1 MASNGLV
8 ANPSKTALLFLNNK
22 EKGDTIKIKIGSAIV
37 TQEKS
42 AKLLGMTLDD
52 AQTWNTHF
60 CGKGGIMSALN
71 QRLFTIRRM
80 KNHLMPQGLRKL
92 ADSIFNSKIRYGL
105 QMCGKIRWQNSDT
118 TPKLMKDL
126 QLAQN
131 KMLRLLNG
139 SRISDKIS
147 TSALLSKFNML
158 SVNQINAQIK
168 LSEMWKAVN
177 DNCHPFALRKRVAGE
192 NVRSMRSITN
202 DILPDQSFSELSK
215 NTFINDGIKA
225 WNHAPSKIK
234 ECKSFTSAKAEI
246 KKFVKTI
253 PI

>member
-1 MASNGLV
+1 ML
-8 ANPSKTALLFLNNK
+8 
-22 EKGDTIKIKIGSAIV
+22 GDGSINDCIIA
-37 TQEKS
+37 
-42 AKLLGMTLDD
+42 
-52 AQTWNTHF
+52 
-60 CGKGGIMSALN
+60 
-71 QRLFTIRRM
+71 LFTLLSSLIYTAIIY
-80 KNHLMPQGLRKL
+80 NLMPQGLRKL

-246 KKFVKTI
+246 CFISILLCVCVCVCVCVYVKTVV
-253 PI
+253 